1 MHKSV
6 LKILL
11 VEDNKIEI
19 IKLKRSISKELQN
32 YVITIAGNG
41 SEALSCI
48 EEEVPDLI
56 LLDLNMPDM
65 NGKEFLTIIK
75 QKEDLRHIPV
85 IILTTSNNSVDISDC
100 YALGIAGYILK
111 PLKLQDYELKIQAIM
126 NYWNFNEFL
135 KL

>member
-32 YVITIAGNG
+32 YALTIAENG
-41 SEALSCI
+41 REALASI
-48 EEEVPDLI
+48 KLDVPDLI

-75 QKEDLRHIPV
+75 QKEDLKHIPV
-85 IILTTSNNSVDISDC
+85 IILTTSSNNVDISDC

-111 PLKLQDYELKIQAIM
+111 PLKMQDYELKIQAIM

>member
-1 MHKSV
+1 MNKKV

-32 YVITIAGNG
+32 YVLTVAENG
-41 SEALSCI
+41 KEALSCI
-48 EEEVPDLI
+48 DIDVPELI

-75 QKEDLRHIPV
+75 QKENLKHIPV
-85 IILTTSNNSVDISDC
+85 IILTTSNNNVDVSDC

-111 PLKLQDYELKIQAIM
+111 PLKMQDYELKIQAIM

>member
-41 SEALSCI
+41 NEALSCI

-111 PLKLQDYELKIQAIM
+111 PLKMQDYELKIQAIM